1 MCEHDPDVLAA
12 IQARMAESGRL
23 TFAEV
28 MEIALYHPVGGYYT
42 AHVNLGPTGDFVTA
56 PEEHPAFGAL
66 LSRQLE
72 GCWTALG
79 RPAAFQVVE
88 MGGGRGTLAADLLGY
103 ARAELPELFSA
114 LRYLLIDRSPCL
126 LAIQHEC
133 LQPFG
138 DRISW
143 APELPASFE
152 GVLLSNELVDAFPV
166 HRVIGRP
173 DGLRE
178 LYVVSRGPA
187 EEATEFGWE
196 EGPPS
201 TPEPGAYFARV
212 EMQLADG
219 QAAEVNLAAID
230 WLRAVSRSLQRGFV
244 ITIDFGHVA
253 RELFK
258 PERPGGTLLAYR
270 DQRVSDDLLAC
281 LGRQD
286 LIAHVDFSSL
296 VRVGRAE
303 GLDALGLVTQQQFL
317 LDLGVEGWLAA
328 LDTRALPPAERTA
341 NRRALLALLS
351 TEPNGLG
358 DAKVLVQARGIAAT
372 LDGLTSSARRTNIT
386 RLRESAMPVRSD
398 GDTSTCQPLPQALQ

>member
-12 IQARMAESGRL
+12 IRARMRESGRL

-28 MEIALYHPVGGYYT
+28 MELALYHPVGGYYT
-42 AHVNLGPTGDFVTA
+42 AHVNLGPAGDFVTA

-66 LSRQLE
+66 LARQME
-72 GCWTALG
+72 GCWAALG
-79 RPAAFQVVE
+79 RPAVFRVVE

-114 LRYLLIDRSPCL
+114 IRYLLIDRSPRL
-126 LAIQHEC
+126 LAIQHER
-133 LQPFG
+133 LRPFAE
-138 DRISW
+138 RVAW
-143 APELPASFE
+143 APELPLDLE
-152 GVLLSNELVDAFPV
+152 GVILSNELVDAFPV

-178 LYVVSRGPA
+178 LYVASVGPA
-187 EEATEFGWE
+187 ATATAFQWE

-201 TPEPGAYFARV
+201 TSELEAYFARV
-212 EMQLADG
+212 EVTLADR
-219 QAAEVNLAAID
+219 QEAEVNLAAID
-230 WLRAVSRSLQRGFV
+230 WLRAVSRSLTRGFV

-253 RELFK
+253 RELYR
-258 PERPGGTLLAYR
+258 PERTGGTLLAYR
-270 DQRVSDDLLAC
+270 DQRVSDDLLSC

-296 VRVGRAE
+296 VRVGREE

-317 LDLGVEGWLAA
+317 LDLGLEGWLAT
-328 LDTRALPPAERTA
+328 LDTRALPPAERAA

-358 DAKVLVQARGIAAT
+358 DAKVLVQARGVTAT
-372 LDGLTSSARRTNIT
+372 LDGLNPAVRQQNAAL
-386 RLRESAMPVRSD
+386 LRN
-398 GDTSTCQPLPQALQ
+398 STCQPLLQVLQ

>member
-12 IQARMAESGRL
+12 IQARMADAGRL

-28 MEIALYHPVGGYYT
+28 MEVALYHPTGGYYT
-42 AHVNLGPTGDFVTA
+42 AHVNLGPAGDFVTA

-66 LSRQLE
+66 LARQLE

-79 RPAAFQVVE
+79 RPAAFLVVE
-88 MGGGRGTLAADLLGY
+88 MGGGRGTLAADLLNY

-114 LRYLLIDRSPCL
+114 IRYLLIDRSPRL
-126 LAIQHEC
+126 LAIQHER

-138 DRISW
+138 DQVSW
-143 APELPASFE
+143 APELPPDLE

-173 DGLRE
+173 EGLRE
-178 LYVVSRGPA
+178 LYVTPHCSA
-187 EEATEFGWE
+187 ETATAFEWE

-201 TPEPGAYFARV
+201 TPELDAYFTRV
-212 EMQLADG
+212 DVTLAEG
-219 QAAEVNLAAID
+219 QAAEVNLAAVD
-230 WLRAVSRSLQRGFV
+230 WLRAVSRSLRRGFV

-253 RELFK
+253 RELFR
-258 PERPGGTLLAYR
+258 PERTGGTLLAYR

-286 LIAHVDFSSL
+286 LIAHVDFSAL
-296 VRVGRAE
+296 VRVGREA

-317 LDLGVEGWLAA
+317 LNLGVEGWLAA
-328 LDTRALPPAERTA
+328 LDARGLPPAERAA

-351 TEPNGLG
+351 TELNGLG
-358 DAKVLVQARGIAAT
+358 DAKVLVQTRGVTGT
-372 LDGLTSSARRTNIT
+372 LDGLTPAARRANAA
-386 RLRESAMPVRSD
+386 RLRELPMPVIS
-398 GDTSTCQPLPQALQ
+398 GDTRLI